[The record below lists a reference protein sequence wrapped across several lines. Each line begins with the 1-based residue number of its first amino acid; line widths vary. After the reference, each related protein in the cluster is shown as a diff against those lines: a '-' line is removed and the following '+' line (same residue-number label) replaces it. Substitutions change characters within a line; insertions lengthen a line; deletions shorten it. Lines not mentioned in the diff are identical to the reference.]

1 MVFVKAG
8 TLDDASRQQV
18 KPDVHIFTDTKLDWV
33 DLDAEKKRG
42 VAVCEG
48 FYKHEDVWSEE
59 SLERRVKLRAW
70 WAEQSKGEGA
80 LV

>member
-8 TLDDASRQQV
+8 TLEDSSRQRV

-33 DLDAEKKRG
+33 NLDAEKDKG
-42 VAVCEG
+42 IAVYEE

-59 SLERRVKLRAW
+59 SLERRVTLRAW
-70 WAEQSKGEGA
+70 WAQQTKGASLG
-80 LV
+80 

>member
-8 TLDDASRQQV
+8 TLDDASRHRV
-18 KPDVHIFTDTKLDWV
+18 KPDAHIFTDTKLDWV
-33 DLDAEKKRG
+33 NLDAEKNKG
-42 VAVCEG
+42 VAVCKE

-70 WAEQSKGEGA
+70 WAEQQTKGAFSG
-80 LV
+80 